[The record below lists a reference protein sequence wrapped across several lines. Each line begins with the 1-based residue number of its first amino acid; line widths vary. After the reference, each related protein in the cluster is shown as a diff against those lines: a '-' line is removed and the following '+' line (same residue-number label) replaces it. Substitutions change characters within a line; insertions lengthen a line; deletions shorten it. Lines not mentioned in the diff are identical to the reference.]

1 MSGSSCDCDA
11 TSGKESCYRCGP
23 MRVVILLIAGGLI
36 ILGALAYRNLRF
48 ERPIGAGPAG
58 PAVDAEPFQT
68 PWTDRKV
75 LLLGLG
81 DSVTAGFGVRHDL
94 SYFNR
99 LVENPSDE
107 FDDMKGK
114 CLSTVL
120 PNLTTDN
127 RAVSG
132 STSIQCL
139 DLIREKLAPQDD
151 DVFGLVVM
159 TTGGNDL
166 IHNYGRTPPKEGAMY
181 GATLARAEP
190 WIADYKERLHEILD
204 RVEAAFPGGCLIF
217 LADIY
222 DPSDGIGDAPSAGLP
237 HWPDALAILDRYN
250 EIIRA
255 EAESRE
261 NVILVPMHAE
271 FLGHGIHC
279 TNRFGRYYRAD
290 DPHYWYGVNLEDPN
304 ERGYDALRRLF
315 LIAIVENRTQMAE

>member
-11 TSGKESCYRCGP
+11 TSGKESCCRCGP

-107 FDDMKGK
+107 FGDMKGK

-151 DVFGLVVM
+151 DVFGL
-159 TTGGNDL
+159 
-166 IHNYGRTPPKEGAMY
+166 
-181 GATLARAEP
+181 
-190 WIADYKERLHEILD
+190 
-204 RVEAAFPGGCLIF
+204 
-217 LADIY
+217 
-222 DPSDGIGDAPSAGLP
+222 GDKP
-237 HWPDALAILDRYN
+237 
-250 EIIRA
+250 
-255 EAESRE
+255 
-261 NVILVPMHAE
+261 
-271 FLGHGIHC
+271 
-279 TNRFGRYYRAD
+279 
-290 DPHYWYGVNLEDPN
+290 
-304 ERGYDALRRLF
+304 
-315 LIAIVENRTQMAE
+315 